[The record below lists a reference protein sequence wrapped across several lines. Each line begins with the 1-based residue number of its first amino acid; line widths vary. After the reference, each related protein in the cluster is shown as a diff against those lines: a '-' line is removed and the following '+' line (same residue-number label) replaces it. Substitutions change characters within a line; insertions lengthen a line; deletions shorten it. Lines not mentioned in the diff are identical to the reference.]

1 MNYTKYTMK
10 YAKHTLRNAKHE
22 PSRGSGACPP
32 GKFLKN
38 NFLRLNL
45 VQIWTEN
52 LLEINLSK
60 SYLLHFSKL
69 IVSMVIAIILCD
81 VFLQ

>member
-1 MNYTKYTMK
+1 MK

-22 PSRGSGACPP
+22 PSRGLGACPP

-60 SYLLHFSKL
+60 SSYLLHFSKL
-69 IVSMVIAIILCD
+69 VVSIVIVVFTIILCD

>member
-1 MNYTKYTMK
+1 MK

-22 PSRGSGACPP
+22 PSRGFGGMPM
-32 GKFLKN
+32 
-38 NFLRLNL
+38 NL
-45 VQIWTEN
+45 VQIWTKN

-60 SYLLHFSKL
+60 SSYLLHFSKL
-69 IVSMVIAIILCD
+69 VVSIVIVVFTIILCD

>member
-1 MNYTKYTMK
+1 MQSTLCEMRSMNP
-10 YAKHTLRNAKHE
+10 L
-22 PSRGSGACPP
+22 GGLGACPP

-60 SYLLHFSKL
+60 SSYLLHFSKL
-69 IVSMVIAIILCD
+69 VVSIVTVVFTIILCD
-81 VFLQ
+81 VF

>member
-1 MNYTKYTMK
+1 MK
-10 YAKHTLRNAKHE
+10 CAKHTLRNAKHE
-22 PSRGSGACPP
+22 PSREVWGHAPP

-45 VQIWTEN
+45 VQVWTD

-60 SYLLHFSKL
+60 SSYLLHFSKL
-69 IVSMVIAIILCD
+69 VVSMVIVFTIILCD

>member
-1 MNYTKYTMK
+1 MQS
-10 YAKHTLRNAKHE
+10 TLRNVKHE
-22 PSRGSGACPP
+22 PSRGFGGMPP

-60 SYLLHFSKL
+60 SSYLLHFSKL
-69 IVSMVIAIILCD
+69 VVSIVIVVFTIILCD